1 MGLLRRGLRQ
11 LTQVLAEL
19 VGRNDLFEKPGERA
33 STAPLPPQEP
43 SPPPTQSRTTQ
54 PDSGARPAAGCTKAD
69 LAQAIQAHAAGSRP
83 KVVNH
88 WASWCA
94 PCIDELPLLVALAE
108 RVGDRAE
115 FLGLSWD
122 LFDPRGDQDDIVEHV
137 ARFADGN
144 GMTWPSLLVTAAPKD
159 FFEAL
164 GLSSEKVP
172 QTWVIGTDGAVL
184 GQFPGV
190 LTPQRC
196 DEIAALIQGAE
207 RR

>member
-11 LTQVLAEL
+11 VTQVMAGL
-19 VGRNDLFEKPGERA
+19 VARNDLFEKPGERA
-33 STAPLPPQEP
+33 STAPLPPQET
-43 SPPPTQSRTTQ
+43 PTQ
-54 PDSGARPAAGCTKAD
+54 PKPVRPKAGDDRAGCTKAD
-69 LAQAIQAHAAGSRP
+69 LSQAIQAHAAGPRP

-88 WASWCA
+88 WASWCV

-108 RVGDRAE
+108 RLGDQAE

-122 LFDPRGDQDDIVEHV
+122 LFDPRGDEDDIVEHV

-144 GMTWPSLLVTAAPKD
+144 GMTWPSLLVRAAPKD
-159 FFEAL
+159 FFRAL

-190 LTPQRC
+190 LSQQRC
-196 DEIAALIQGAE
+196 DEIAALIQGIE
-207 RR
+207 T